1 MDHHSTTPESP
12 SKNKIIKK
20 RGSHSA
26 ATNKPTT
33 NSRAQV
39 VRECHRRCAGASG
52 AAGSVLHALMFHQN
66 ADGYC
71 WPLATRLQEHT
82 KLSRNAVFVALNEL
96 ESLGIIDRRMLTSRV
111 NGRNAPTLYRI
122 GGKVTHLPQ
131 NAARYILGNKRKPK
145 SSRRRKGAT
154 YRKPVHRKLGDVP
167 KTGTGVV
174 PETGT
179 QKYYRE
185 VAARIEAADAV
196 AIGSFGGR
204 DRGKR
209 VLESVNPHHR
219 HPPSEPTAKSD
230 DDDSR
235 ARHNS
240 PTAKA
245 ATKPA
250 EPMELRKIKIEGFK
264 STALARIEAKY
275 PNQFTRD
282 YLYLAFAAF
291 ESRTDAR
298 ISGPGFFVKC
308 FENESG
314 RADETAIETN
324 VGAGPERTG
333 KSERWCHYCD
343 HNEFYHR
350 QKLVNKLR
358 FDRTWIDHE
367 FVDRNSVG

>member
-1 MDHHSTTPESP
+1 M
-12 SKNKIIKK
+12 
-20 RGSHSA
+20 
-26 ATNKPTT
+26 NKPTK

-66 ADGYC
+66 AEGYC
-71 WPLATRLQEHT
+71 WPLASRLQNHT

-122 GGKVTHLPQ
+122 GGKVTHLPK
-131 NAARYILGNKRKPK
+131 NAERYILGNKRKPK
-145 SSRRRKGAT
+145 SSRGRKGAT

-174 PETGT
+174 PESGTGVVPET
-179 QKYYRE
+179 GIQKYYRE
-185 VAARIEAADAV
+185 VAAPIEAADAV
-196 AIGSFGGR
+196 AVGSFGGR
-204 DRGKR
+204 DRGKQ
-209 VLESVNPHHR
+209 VLESVNSDHR

-240 PTAKA
+240 PAAKA
-245 ATKPA
+245 TTKSA
-250 EPMELRKIKIEGFK
+250 EPMELRKIKIESFK
-264 STALARIEAKY
+264 ATALARIEAKY
-275 PNQFTRD
+275 PNQFSRD

-298 ISGPGFFVKC
+298 INGAGFFVKC
-308 FENESG
+308 FENESNR
-314 RADETAIETN
+314 RAEIATETN
-324 VGAGPERTG
+324 VGAGPEIIPDPNYIPPLTCAHCGRTE
-333 KSERWCHYCD
+333 KFHNKTMHIKKHIDPRWKEHQFEGEQTD
-343 HNEFYHR
+343 SR
-350 QKLVNKLR
+350 SQL
-358 FDRTWIDHE
+358 IQ
-367 FVDRNSVG
+367 